1 MQSRVEMNDE
11 YIALDCALLA
21 CRETGIEARL
31 RKIKRSQNG
40 KGVNT
45 KMELNI
51 QAPKPNGNSNGHM
64 PLTRKSRPVK
74 ADYVHSTHISIFD
87 PNKYML
93 KLPKTKKIV
102 GDNGMVRWEKTETD
116 YLPVAAR
123 IAWFRK
129 DHPYW
134 SIMTK
139 VEKWG
144 DKAVVMK
151 ATIKDMLGTV
161 IATARKKETEI
172 GFPDYIEK
180 AETGA
185 IGRALAMCGYGT
197 LQAPEFDEQDRLAD
211 APVEKQNAN

>member
-1 MQSRVEMNDE
+1 
-11 YIALDCALLA
+11 
-21 CRETGIEARL
+21 
-31 RKIKRSQNG
+31 
-40 KGVNT
+40 
-45 KMELNI
+45 MELNLET
-51 QAPKPNGNSNGHM
+51 QKPHGNGNGHL
-64 PLTRKSRPVK
+64 LTEKSRSIK
-74 ADYVHSTHISIFD
+74 TDSSTHSHISIFD

-93 KLPKTKKIV
+93 KLPKTKKV
-102 GDNGMVRWEKTETD
+102 SLPNGQVRFEKTETD

-129 DHPYW
+129 DHPCW
-134 SIMTK
+134 SIITK

-151 ATIKDMLGTV
+151 AIIKDMLGSV

-197 LQAPEFDEQDRLAD
+197 LQAPDFDEQERLAD
-211 APVEKQNAN
+211 APVEKAKNAN

>member
-1 MQSRVEMNDE
+1 
-11 YIALDCALLA
+11 
-21 CRETGIEARL
+21 
-31 RKIKRSQNG
+31 
-40 KGVNT
+40 
-45 KMELNI
+45 MELNKET
-51 QAPKPNGNSNGHM
+51 QKPNGKSNVHF
-64 PLTRKSRPVK
+64 PTTQESR
-74 ADYVHSTHISIFD
+74 STKTSSLNKGHISRFD

-93 KLPKTKKIV
+93 KLPKTKKITLP
-102 GDNGMVRWEKTETD
+102 NGQVRFEKTETD

-134 SIMTK
+134 SIITE
-139 VEKWG
+139 VEQLA

-151 ATIKDMLGTV
+151 ATIKDMLGQV
-161 IATARKKETEI
+161 IATARKKETEA

-197 LQAPEFDEQDRLAD
+197 LQGPEFDEQDRLAD
-211 APVEKQNAN
+211 APVEKNAN

>member
-1 MQSRVEMNDE
+1 
-11 YIALDCALLA
+11 
-21 CRETGIEARL
+21 
-31 RKIKRSQNG
+31 
-40 KGVNT
+40 
-45 KMELNI
+45 MELNI
-51 QAPKPNGNSNGHM
+51 QTPKPNGQSNGH
-64 PLTRKSRPVK
+64 LLITEKSR
-74 ADYVHSTHISIFD
+74 STKTDSLHNGHISIFD

-93 KLPKTKKIV
+93 KLPKTKKV
-102 GDNGMVRWEKTETD
+102 SMPDGQVRWEKTETD

-134 SIMTK
+134 SIITK
-139 VEKWG
+139 IVQLAN
-144 DKAVVMK
+144 KAVVMK
-151 ATIKDMLGTV
+151 AIIKDMTGQI
-161 IATARKKETEI
+161 IATARKKEAEI

-211 APVEKQNAN
+211 APVENTKTVN

>member
-1 MQSRVEMNDE
+1 MNDE
-11 YIALDCALLA
+11 YIALDCASSL
-21 CRETGIEARL
+21 CREPGIEAWL

-40 KGVNT
+40 KEVNI
-45 KMELNI
+45 KMEVNI
-51 QAPKPNGNSNGHM
+51 ETPKPNGNSNGHM
-64 PLTRKSRPVK
+64 LLTRKSRPVK
-74 ADYVHSTHISIFD
+74 ADSVHSTHVSIFD

-102 GDNGMVRWEKTETD
+102 GDNGQVRWEKTETD

-197 LQAPEFDEQDRLAD
+197 LQAPKFDEQDRLAD
-211 APVEKQNAN
+211 SPLEKTKTVN